1 MADIVLGIGTSHS
14 PMLSTPFDAFT
25 GHADRD
31 RARVPNFDALVGEK
45 AAWIGRELRPEVA
58 GPRHEATQAAIARL
72 GDILAEASVDVLV
85 VVGDDQAEWFSA
97 DSQPA
102 LCIYWGDAVEN
113 LPPPVDKMAPSLRRA
128 YWGYY
133 GDGTNRTFP
142 VDGALG
148 RHLVET
154 LTREHE
160 FDVAH
165 VRVQPRHAPFGH
177 AWSFVHQRIMGERVV
192 PDRAGAA
199 QHVLPAEPADAAPLL
214 PARPRHPRG
223 GGPRGRR
230 PKRVGRASPRA
241 ASATSWSTRS
251 SIATCSIVLA
261 RRDAAAIAA
270 LPLDKLDSGNSEI
283 RNWIATAGAVGHL
296 EMKPRSTTSRA
307 TDRRRARAWAWRSRS
322 GSRTPAGR

>member
-1 MADIVLGIGTSHS
+1 MADIVLGVGTSHS
-14 PMLSTPFDAFT
+14 PMLSTPFDAFA

-85 VVGDDQAEWFSA
+85 VVGDDQGEWFSA

-133 GDGTNRTFP
+133 GDGANRTFP

-177 AWSFVHQRIMGERVV
+177 AWSFVHQRIMGERIV
-192 PDRAGAA
+192 PIVPVLLNTYYPPNQPTPRRCYQLGRAIREAVAA
-199 QHVLPAEPADAAPLL
+199 WPSS
-214 PARPRHPRG
+214 
-223 GGPRGRR
+223 
-230 PKRVGRASPRA
+230 KRVGVLASGGLSHFVVDEELDRHVLD
-241 ASATSWSTRS
+241 
-251 SIATCSIVLA
+251 VLA

-283 RNWIATAGAVGHL
+283 RNWIATAGAVPHL
-296 EMKPRSTTSRA
+296 EMKLIDYVPSYRSE
-307 TDRRRARAWAWRSRS
+307 
-322 GSRTPAGR
+322 AGTGVGMAFAVWQ